1 MQIHD
6 MRQIFGQNKQMLD
19 VYPFLW
25 PIDEDGNRIPLDV
38 FQYSQTLVDR
48 IPPGWARVFGHEF
61 VQEMKR
67 LCDKARI
74 DYETCHFT
82 HFRVGA
88 GKWTIR
94 FSEDVPG
101 LDKLFDR
108 MEYMSQRIC
117 AECGQ
122 PATRLEIGA
131 DLPICDN
138 CAELFS
144 RRRNVPISNAIFPK
158 LEPQTWLKEENGK
171 WYEFDGNNWN
181 DYKTEETD
189 E

>member
-19 VYPFLW
+19 AYPFLW
-25 PIDEDGNRIPLDV
+25 PIDEGGNRLPLEV
-38 FQYSQTLVDR
+38 FEYSQTLVDR

-67 LCDKARI
+67 LCDKAGI

-117 AECGQ
+117 VECGQ
-122 PATRLEIGA
+122 SATRIEISA

-144 RRRNVPISNAIFPK
+144 RRRNAPMSEKFFPK

-181 DYKTEETD
+181 DYKTEEID